1 MCNWVT
7 MLHSRKL
14 TDHCKPAIME
24 KNKNHIYIK
33 ENDMKELIYK
43 IETNSQNLKSNLWLL
58 KEKPYGQ

>member
-1 MCNWVT
+1 
-7 MLHSRKL
+7 
-14 TDHCKPAIME
+14 ME

>member
-14 TDHCKPAIME
+14 TDHCKQAIME